1 MIPAGSLAPST
12 EGMPV
17 TPPPA
22 AVGYV
27 DATLR
32 DLAPFPW
39 GTAVGTDD
47 LAVAA
52 SALSEVGARVLEV
65 LDARCA
71 RAALEARSE
80 SPWDRLRAILREAR
94 STPVGVVV
102 GARNLWGDRPLAADV
117 VRRFVLCAADSGA
130 RRVRA
135 TDPLNDPE
143 AHAAL
148 ARACEEAGLEFVPTL
163 IVGPAPAPGDP
174 RWIEEAQALAALPG
188 ARTVCV
194 SDGAGHLSPALLA
207 GLVEQVRTATGLA
220 VEVQVQAPGGL
231 SPLSATAAV
240 GAGAAA
246 VQASAGPVALVSAR
260 PSAETLRAALVGG
273 ERALDCAPS
282 ALDRAARVVGP
293 MLPADRLRQAA
304 AAVFGPAVAVP
315 PALEA
320 GLISRLG
327 RLGLSR
333 SLVAVA
339 TESAAVAR
347 DVGGATLA
355 YPLGSAILAQAAR
368 HVIDG
373 RRWAEVEPELC
384 QVALGRAGRLR
395 GPVAPEVLEAAAAGD
410 PGAPAARDLAA
421 VAEEAPQGLS
431 EEDLVLWAMF
441 AESTEAVVERRRSLG
456 AEAANRPGQPAIDRD
471 LLETL
476 VDVVEASD
484 EAEVSVEVSGAR
496 VTVRRAV
503 AQAAEAGGAPAGA
516 GGGGADPEADD
527 GLVSITSPMVGTFYR
542 RPGPDQPAF
551 VEVGQQVE
559 AGDTL
564 CLIEAMKLFNEIV
577 AEQSGVV
584 RVVALEDAAPAEF
597 GQLLFQIEP

>member
-1 MIPAGSLAPST
+1 
-12 EGMPV
+12 V
-17 TPPPA
+17 TPA
-22 AVGYV
+22 SDAVGYV

-47 LAVAA
+47 LAAA
-52 SALSEVGARVLEV
+52 AAALSEVGARVLEA

-80 SPWDRLRAILREAR
+80 SPWDRLRAVLRETG

-102 GARNLWGDRPLAADV
+102 GARNLWGDRSLAPDL
-117 VRRFVLCAADSGA
+117 VRRFVLCAVDSGA
-130 RRVRA
+130 SRIRA

-143 AHAAL
+143 ALAPV
-148 ARACEEAGLEFVPTL
+148 ARACEEAAAEFVPTL
-163 IVGPAPAPGDP
+163 IVGPSPSMDDA
-174 RWIEEAQALAALPG
+174 RWIAEAVALAQLPG
-188 ARTVCV
+188 AATLCL
-194 SDGAGHLSPALLA
+194 SDGAGHISPSAL
-207 GLVEQVRTATGLA
+207 GRLVEAVAVATGLP

-231 SPLSATAAV
+231 APLSATAAV
-240 GAGAAA
+240 LAGAAS

-273 ERALDCAPS
+273 ARTFDCEPS

-315 PALEA
+315 PALEP

-347 DVGGATLA
+347 DIGAATLA
-355 YPLGSAILAQAAR
+355 YPLGAAILAQAAR
-368 HVIDG
+368 HVIEG
-373 RRWAEVEPELC
+373 RRWAEIEPELV
-384 QVALGRAGRLR
+384 QIALGRAGRLR
-395 GPVAPEVLEAAAAGD
+395 GPVSDAVLAIATKED
-410 PGAPAARDLAA
+410 PGAPPRRDLAA

-431 EEDLVLWAMF
+431 DEDLVLWAMF
-441 AESTEAVVERRRSLG
+441 AEGTEQVVARRRSLG

-471 LLETL
+471 LLDTL
-476 VDVVEASD
+476 VGVVEASD
-484 EAEVSVEVSGAR
+484 EAEVTVEISGAR
-496 VTVRRAV
+496 VTVRRSV
-503 AQAAEAGGAPAGA
+503 AAPAEAGAAPSG
-516 GGGGADPEADD
+516 GGGGAAAAPAADD
-527 GLVSITSPMVGTFYR
+527 GLVKVTSPMVGTFYR
-542 RPGPDQPAF
+542 RPGPDQDVF
-551 VEVGQQVE
+551 VTEGQRVE

-577 AEQSGVV
+577 ADEGGTV
-584 RVVALEDAAPAEF
+584 RKICLEDADPAEF
-597 GQLLFQIEP
+597 GQLLFLIEP

>member
-1 MIPAGSLAPST
+1 MT
-12 EGMPV
+12 H
-17 TPPPA
+17 PPD
-22 AVGYV
+22 VGYV

-47 LAVAA
+47 LAAA
-52 SALSEVGARVLEV
+52 AAALSEVGARVLEA

-80 SPWDRLRAILREAR
+80 SPWDRLRAVLREVG

-102 GARNLWGDRPLAADV
+102 GARNLWGEQPLAPDV
-117 VRRFVLCAADSGA
+117 LRRFVLCAVDSGVT
-130 RRVRA
+130 RVRS

-143 AHAAL
+143 SHLPL
-148 ARACEEAGLEFVPTL
+148 ARAAEEAAAEFVPTL
-163 IVGPAPAPGDP
+163 IIGPSPGPDDA
-174 RWIEEAQALAALPG
+174 RWVQEAEALAALPG
-188 ARTVCV
+188 AAALCI
-194 SDGAGHLSPALLA
+194 SDGAGHVSPAAL
-207 GLVEQVRTATGLA
+207 GRLVTAAAAATGLPI
-220 VEVQVQAPGGL
+220 EVQVQAPGGL
-231 SPLSATAAV
+231 APLSATAAV
-240 GAGAAA
+240 LAGAAS

-273 ERALDCAPS
+273 ERTLDCQPS

-339 TESAAVAR
+339 TESAAVSR
-347 DVGGATLA
+347 DVGGATMA

-368 HVIDG
+368 HVIEG
-373 RRWAEVEPELC
+373 RRWAEIEPELV
-384 QVALGRAGRLR
+384 QIALGRAGRLR
-395 GPVAPEVLEAAAAGD
+395 GPVAEAVMEAATAAD
-410 PGAPAARDLAA
+410 PGPPPLRDLAV
-421 VAEEAPQGLS
+421 VADEAPQGLS
-431 EEDLVLWAMF
+431 EEDMVLWAMF
-441 AESTEAVVERRRSLG
+441 AEDTESVVARRRSLG

-484 EAEVSVEVSGAR
+484 EAEVSVEISGAR

-503 AQAAEAGGAPAGA
+503 AGPAAPGGGAAE
-516 GGGGADPEADD
+516 GGGGGEAAEDE
-527 GLVSITSPMVGTFYR
+527 GLVRVESPMVGTFYR
-542 RPGPDQPAF
+542 RPAPDQPTF
-551 VEVGQQVE
+551 CEVGQRVE
-559 AGDTL
+559 VGDTL
-564 CLIEAMKLFNEIV
+564 CLIEAMKLFNEIT
-577 AEQSGVV
+577 AETAGTV
-584 RVVALEDAAPAEF
+584 RSIALEDAAPAEF
-597 GQLLFQIEP
+597 GQLLFLIEP

>member
-1 MIPAGSLAPST
+1 
-12 EGMPV
+12 MPV
-17 TPPPA
+17 TPPPDH
-22 AVGYV
+22 VGYV

-47 LAVAA
+47 LALAA
-52 SALSEVGARVLEV
+52 AALSEVGAQVLEV

-80 SPWDRLRAILREAR
+80 SPWDRLRAILREAGA
-94 STPVGVVV
+94 TPVGVVV
-102 GARNLWGDRPLAADV
+102 GARNLWGDRLLAPDV
-117 VRRFVLCAADSGA
+117 VRRFVLCAADSGV
-130 RRVRA
+130 RRIRA
-135 TDPLNDPE
+135 TDPMNDPE
-143 AHAAL
+143 AHAPV
-148 ARACEEAGLEFVPTL
+148 ARACAEAGVEFVPTL
-163 IVGPAPAPGDP
+163 IVGPAPDPGDP
-174 RWIEEAQALAALPG
+174 RWIAEAAELAAQPG
-188 ARTVCV
+188 ARRICV

-207 GLVEQVRTATGLA
+207 ALVEQVRTATGLA
-220 VEVQVQAPGGL
+220 TEVQVQAPGGL
-231 SPLSATAAV
+231 APLSATAAV
-240 GAGAAA
+240 GAGATA

-273 ERALDCAPS
+273 GRAFDCAPS

-315 PALEA
+315 PALEP

-339 TESAAVAR
+339 AESAAVAR
-347 DVGGATLA
+347 DVGAATLA
-355 YPLGSAILAQAAR
+355 YPLGAAFLAQAAR

-373 RRWAEVEPELC
+373 RRWAEMEPELA

-395 GPVAPEVLEAAAAGD
+395 GPVAPEALEAAAAADAGE
-410 PGAPAARDLAA
+410 PEVRDLAA

-441 AESTEAVVERRRSLG
+441 AETTEQVVARRRSLG

-503 AQAAEAGGAPAGA
+503 APEPGEAVGAPSGRGGAHGD
-516 GGGGADPEADD
+516 GDVED
-527 GLVSITSPMVGTFYR
+527 GLVRVTSPMVGTFYR
-542 RPGPDQPAF
+542 RPAPDQPPF
-551 VEVGQQVE
+551 VEEGQRVE
-559 AGDTL
+559 AGDPL

-577 AEQSGVV
+577 AEEGGVV
-584 RVVALEDAAPAEF
+584 RTICLDDADAAEF
-597 GQLLFQIEP
+597 GQLLFLLEP

>member
-1 MIPAGSLAPST
+1 MT
-12 EGMPV
+12 H
-17 TPPPA
+17 PPD
-22 AVGYV
+22 VGYV

-47 LAVAA
+47 LAAA
-52 SALSEVGARVLEV
+52 AAALSEVGARVLEA

-80 SPWDRLRAILREAR
+80 SPWDRLRAVLREAGA
-94 STPVGVVV
+94 TPVGVVV
-102 GARNLWGDRPLAADV
+102 GARNLWGDQPLAPDV
-117 VRRFVLCAADSGA
+117 VRRFVLCAVDSGVS
-130 RRVRA
+130 RVRS

-143 AHAAL
+143 AHLPL
-148 ARACEEAGLEFVPTL
+148 ARACEEAAAEFVPTL
-163 IVGPAPAPGDP
+163 IIGPTPGPDDP
-174 RWIEEAQALAALPG
+174 RWVREAEALAALPG
-188 ARTVCV
+188 AAALCL
-194 SDGAGHLSPALLA
+194 SDGAGHVSPSAL
-207 GLVEQVRTATGLA
+207 GRLVTAVAAATGLPI
-220 VEVQVQAPGGL
+220 EVQVQAPGGL
-231 SPLSATAAV
+231 APLSATAAV
-240 GAGAAA
+240 LAGAAS

-273 ERALDCAPS
+273 ARTLDCQPS

-320 GLISRLG
+320 GLVSRLG

-347 DVGGATLA
+347 DIGGATMA
-355 YPLGSAILAQAAR
+355 YPLGGAILAQAAR
-368 HVIDG
+368 HVIEG
-373 RRWAEVEPELC
+373 RRWAEIEPEL
-384 QVALGRAGRLR
+384 VAIALGRAGRLR
-395 GPVAPEVLEAAAAGD
+395 GPVAEVVLEAATAAD
-410 PGAPAARDLAA
+410 PGPSPVRDLAA
-421 VAEEAPQGLS
+421 VADQAPQGLS

-441 AESTEAVVERRRSLG
+441 AEDTESVVARRRSLG
-456 AEAANRPGQPAIDRD
+456 AEAANRPGQPAIDRE

-484 EAEVSVEVSGAR
+484 EAEVSVEISGAR

-503 AQAAEAGGAPAGA
+503 AGPAAVGASGGEGGGAAEAGE
-516 GGGGADPEADD
+516 DE
-527 GLVSITSPMVGTFYR
+527 GLVRVTSPMVGTFYR
-542 RPGPDQPAF
+542 RPAPDQPAF
-551 VEVGQQVE
+551 VEEGQRVE

-564 CLIEAMKLFNEIV
+564 CLIEAMKLFNEIT
-577 AEQSGVV
+577 AETAGTV
-584 RVVALEDAAPAEF
+584 RSVALEDAAPAEF
-597 GQLLFQIEP
+597 GQLLFLIEP

>member
-1 MIPAGSLAPST
+1 M
-12 EGMPV
+12 
-17 TPPPA
+17 TPPTD

-47 LAVAA
+47 LAAAA
-52 SALSEVGARVLEV
+52 SVLSQVGARVLEV

-80 SPWDRLRAILREAR
+80 SPWDRLRAVLREAGA
-94 STPVGVVV
+94 TPVGAVA
-102 GARNLWGDRPLAADV
+102 GARNLWGDHPLAPDV
-117 VRRFVLCAADSGA
+117 VRRFVLCAVDSGVA
-130 RRVRA
+130 RVRA
-135 TDPLNDPE
+135 TDPLNDPDAME
-143 AHAAL
+143 PM
-148 ARACEEAGLEFVPTL
+148 ARACEEAGAEFVPTL
-163 IVGPAPAPGDP
+163 IVAPAPPSADP
-174 RWIEEAQALAALPG
+174 AWVQEARLLAALPG
-188 ARTVCV
+188 ARSICL
-194 SDGAGHLSPALLA
+194 SDGAGHLAPAALA
-207 GLVEQVRTATGLA
+207 SLVSAVRAATGLPI
-220 VEVQVQAPGGL
+220 EVQVQAPGGL
-231 SPLSATAAV
+231 APLSATAAV
-240 GAGAAA
+240 AAGAAA

-273 ERALDCAPS
+273 ERHFDCQPS

-320 GLISRLG
+320 GLVSRLG

-347 DVGGATLA
+347 DVGAATLA
-355 YPLGSAILAQAAR
+355 YPLGGAILAQAAR

-373 RRWAEVEPELC
+373 RRWAEIEPELA

-395 GPVAPEVLEAAAAGD
+395 GPVAEEVLEAARAADSG
-410 PGAPAARDLAA
+410 PPPLRDLAA
-421 VAEEAPQGLS
+421 VADEAPPGLS

-441 AESTEAVVERRRSLG
+441 GETTEQVVARRRSLG

-476 VDVVEASD
+476 VGVVEASE

-496 VTVRRAV
+496 VTVRRA
-503 AQAAEAGGAPAGA
+503 AAAPSEPGAPARPGEA
-516 GGGGADPEADD
+516 PADPDVDD
-527 GLVSITSPMVGTFYR
+527 GMVRITSPMVGTFYR
-542 RPGPDQPAF
+542 RPAPDQPPF
-551 VEVGQQVE
+551 VEEGQRVE

-577 AEQSGVV
+577 AEQGGIV
-584 RVVALEDAAPAEF
+584 RTVCLEEAAAAEF
-597 GQLLFQIEP
+597 GQLLFVLEPAS

>member
-1 MIPAGSLAPST
+1 
-12 EGMPV
+12 V
-17 TPPPA
+17 TPVPDH
-22 AVGYV
+22 VGYV

-47 LAVAA
+47 LAAAA
-52 SALSEVGARVLEV
+52 SALAEVGARVLEV

-71 RAALEARSE
+71 QAALEARSE
-80 SPWDRLRAILREAR
+80 SPWDRLRAILREVGG
-94 STPVGVVV
+94 TPVGVVV
-102 GARNLWGDRPLAADV
+102 GARNLWGDRPLGADV

-143 AHAAL
+143 AHAPV
-148 ARACEEAGLEFVPTL
+148 ARACAEAGVEFVPTL
-163 IVGPAPAPGDP
+163 IVGPAPGPGDP
-174 RWIEEAQALAALPG
+174 RWIEEARALAALPG
-188 ARTVCV
+188 AAAICA

-207 GLVEQVRTATGLA
+207 SLVEQVREATGLA

-240 GAGAAA
+240 AAGASA

-260 PSAETLRAALVGG
+260 PSAETLRAALLGG
-273 ERALDCAPS
+273 ERTLDCAPS

-347 DVGGATLA
+347 DVGAATLA
-355 YPLGSAILAQAAR
+355 YPLGAAVLSQAAR

-373 RRWAEVEPELC
+373 RRWAEIEPELA

-395 GPVAPEVLEAAAAGD
+395 GPVSQEALEAAEAAD
-410 PGAPAARDLAA
+410 PGPPARRDLAA

-441 AESTEAVVERRRSLG
+441 AETTEPVVARRRSLG

-471 LLETL
+471 LLETM

-484 EAEVSVEVSGAR
+484 EAEVSVEISGAR
-496 VTVRRAV
+496 VTVRRA
-503 AQAAEAGGAPAGA
+503 AALPEAGAAPAGA
-516 GGGGADPEADD
+516 AAAADPEADD
-527 GLVSITSPMVGTFYR
+527 GMVSVTSPMVGTFYR
-542 RPGPDQPAF
+542 RPAPDQPAF
-551 VEVGQQVE
+551 VEVGQRVE
-559 AGDTL
+559 AGETL

-577 AEQSGVV
+577 AEQAGVV
-584 RVVALEDAAPAEF
+584 RTICLEDSSPAEF
-597 GQLLFQIEP
+597 GQLLFLLEP

>member
-1 MIPAGSLAPST
+1 
-12 EGMPV
+12 V
-17 TPPPA
+17 TPPPD

-47 LAVAA
+47 LAAAA
-52 SALSEVGARVLEV
+52 SALSEVGARVLEA

-80 SPWDRLRAILREAR
+80 SPWDRLRAMLREAGG
-94 STPVGVVV
+94 TPVGVVV
-102 GARNLWGDRPLAADV
+102 GARNLWGDHQLGADV
-117 VRRFVLCAADSGA
+117 VRRFVLCAVDSGA
-130 RRVRA
+130 SRVRA

-143 AHAAL
+143 AMEAV
-148 ARACEEAGLEFVPTL
+148 ARACEEAAAEFVPTL
-163 IVGPAPAPGDP
+163 IVGPAPAADDA
-174 RWIEEAQALAALPG
+174 RWVEEGRLLAGLPG
-188 ARTVCV
+188 ASGICL
-194 SDGAGHLSPALLA
+194 SDGAGHLSPAAL
-207 GLVEQVRTATGLA
+207 GRLVSQVGDATGLP

-231 SPLSATAAV
+231 APLSATAAV
-240 GAGAAA
+240 AAGAAA

-260 PSAETLRAALVGG
+260 PSAETLRAALLGG
-273 ERALDCAPS
+273 PRAFECHAS

-315 PALEA
+315 PALEP

-347 DVGGATLA
+347 DVGAATLA
-355 YPLGSAILAQAAR
+355 YPLGSAVLAQAAR
-368 HVIDG
+368 HVIEG
-373 RRWAEVEPELC
+373 RRWVEIEPELA

-395 GPVAPEVLEAAAAGD
+395 GPVADEVLEVARASD
-410 PGAPAARDLAA
+410 PGEPPPRDLAA

-441 AESTEAVVERRRSLG
+441 AETTEQVVARRRSLG

-471 LLETL
+471 LLEAL

-496 VTVRRAV
+496 VTVRRA
-503 AQAAEAGGAPAGA
+503 APAPAEGAAAPSGGGAAEADAH
-516 GGGGADPEADD
+516 EDD
-527 GLVSITSPMVGTFYR
+527 GLLRVTSPMVGTFYR
-542 RPGPDQPAF
+542 RPGPDQPPF
-551 VEVGQQVE
+551 VEEGQRVE

-577 AEQSGVV
+577 AEADGIV
-584 RVVALEDAAPAEF
+584 RTIALEDAAAAEF
-597 GQLLFQIEP
+597 GQLLFLLEPVS

>member
-1 MIPAGSLAPST
+1 M
-12 EGMPV
+12 
-17 TPPPA
+17 TPPPEP
-22 AVGYV
+22 VGYV

-47 LAVAA
+47 LAAA
-52 SALSEVGARVLEV
+52 AAALAEVGARVLEV

-80 SPWDRLRAILREAR
+80 SPWDRLRAVLRETGT
-94 STPVGVVV
+94 TPVGVVI
-102 GARNLWGDRPLAADV
+102 GARNLWGDRPLGADV
-117 VRRFVLCAADSGA
+117 VRRFVLCAAESGA
-130 RRVRA
+130 SRVRA
-135 TDPLNDPE
+135 TDPLNDPANLE
-143 AHAAL
+143 PV
-148 ARACEEAGLEFVPTL
+148 ARACEEAAADFVPTL
-163 IVGPAPAPGDP
+163 IVGPSPPAGDP
-174 RWIEEAQALAALPG
+174 RWLQEARELGALSG
-188 ARTVCV
+188 ATAICV
-194 SDGAGHLSPALLA
+194 SDGAGHLAPAAL
-207 GLVEQVRTATGLA
+207 GSLVQQVGAATGLP

-231 SPLSATAAV
+231 APLSATAAV
-240 GAGAAA
+240 VGGASA

-273 ERALDCAPS
+273 PRAFECNAA

-355 YPLGSAILAQAAR
+355 YPLGAAILAQAAR

-373 RRWAEVEPELC
+373 RRWGEMEPELV
-384 QVALGRAGRLR
+384 QLALGRAGRLR
-395 GPVAPEVLEAAAAGD
+395 GPVADDVLEACRAAD
-410 PGAPAARDLAA
+410 PGPPPLRDLTA
-421 VAEEAPQGLS
+421 VAEEAPPGLS

-441 AESTEAVVERRRSLG
+441 AETTEQVVARRRSLG
-456 AEAANRPGQPAIDRD
+456 VEAASRPGQPTIDRD
-471 LLETL
+471 LLDAL
-476 VDVVEASD
+476 VDVVEASN
-484 EAEVSVEVSGAR
+484 EAEVSVEISGAR
-496 VTVRRAV
+496 VTVRRSSPV
-503 AQAAEAGGAPAGA
+503 AAEASPGASAGTPAA
-516 GGGGADPEADD
+516 AEDDD
-527 GLVSITSPMVGTFYR
+527 GLIKVISPMVGTFYR
-542 RPGPDQPAF
+542 RPSPDQPVF
-551 VEVGQQVE
+551 VEEGQRV
-559 AGDTL
+559 AVGDTL
-564 CLIEAMKLFNEIV
+564 CLIEAMKLFNEIL
-577 AEQSGVV
+577 AEHDGVV
-584 RVVALEDAAPAEF
+584 QTICLEDAGAAEY
-597 GQLLFQIEP
+597 GQLLFLIDPST

>member
-1 MIPAGSLAPST
+1 MTPAPD
-12 EGMPV
+12 
-17 TPPPA
+17 

-47 LAVAA
+47 LAAA
-52 SALSEVGARVLEV
+52 AAALSEVGARVLEA

-80 SPWDRLRAILREAR
+80 SPWDRLRAVLREAG

-102 GARNLWGDRPLAADV
+102 GAHNLWGDRQLAPDV
-117 VRRFVLCAADSGA
+117 VRRFVLCAVDSGVA
-130 RRVRA
+130 RVRA
-135 TDPLNDPE
+135 TDPLNDPDMLE
-143 AHAAL
+143 PV
-148 ARACEEAGLEFVPTL
+148 ARACEEAGAEFVPTL
-163 IVGPAPAPGDP
+163 IVGPAPGADDAL
-174 RWIEEAQALAALPG
+174 WVSEAVALAALPG
-188 ARTVCV
+188 AKSLCL
-194 SDGAGHLSPALLA
+194 SDGAGHISPAALA
-207 GLVEQVRTATGLA
+207 RLVVAVREATGLP

-231 SPLSATAAV
+231 APLSATAAV
-240 GAGAAA
+240 VAGAAS

-273 ERALDCAPS
+273 DRHLDCQAT

-315 PALEA
+315 PALEP

-355 YPLGSAILAQAAR
+355 YPLGAAILSQAAG
-368 HVIDG
+368 HVIEG
-373 RRWAEVEPELC
+373 RRWAEIEPELV

-395 GPVAPEVLEAAAAGD
+395 GPVADAVLEAARAAD
-410 PGAPAARDLAA
+410 PGPPPLRDLAA
-421 VAEEAPQGLS
+421 VSEEAPQGLS

-441 AESTEAVVERRRSLG
+441 AEATEPVVARRRSLG
-456 AEAANRPGQPAIDRD
+456 AEAANRPGQPAIDRE
-471 LLETL
+471 LLDTL
-476 VDVVEASD
+476 VDVVEASGD
-484 EAEVSVEVSGAR
+484 SEVSVEISGAR
-496 VTVRRAV
+496 VTVRRA
-503 AQAAEAGGAPAGA
+503 APAA
-516 GGGGADPEADD
+516 AASDAPSGGGAAPAAADAED
-527 GLVSITSPMVGTFYR
+527 GLVRVTSPMVGTFYR
-542 RPGPDQPAF
+542 RPGPDQDAF
-551 VEVGQQVE
+551 VEVGQRIE
-559 AGDTL
+559 AGQTL

-577 AEQSGVV
+577 AEEGGVV
-584 RVVALEDAAPAEF
+584 RTIALEDAAPAEF
-597 GQLLFQIEP
+597 GQLLFLIEP

>member
-1 MIPAGSLAPST
+1 
-12 EGMPV
+12 MPV
-17 TPPPA
+17 TPPPDH
-22 AVGYV
+22 VGYV

-47 LAVAA
+47 LALAA
-52 SALSEVGARVLEV
+52 AALSEVGAQVLEV

-80 SPWDRLRAILREAR
+80 SPWDRLRAILREAGA
-94 STPVGVVV
+94 TPVGVVV
-102 GARNLWGDRPLAADV
+102 GARNLWGDRLLAPDV
-117 VRRFVLCAADSGA
+117 VRRFVLCAADSGV
-130 RRVRA
+130 RRIRA
-135 TDPLNDPE
+135 TDPMNDPE
-143 AHAAL
+143 AHAPV
-148 ARACEEAGLEFVPTL
+148 ARACAEAGVEFVPTL
-163 IVGPAPAPGDP
+163 IVGPAPDPGDP
-174 RWIEEAQALAALPG
+174 RWIAEAAELAAQPG
-188 ARTVCV
+188 ARRICV

-207 GLVEQVRTATGLA
+207 ALVEQVRAATGLA
-220 VEVQVQAPGGL
+220 TEVQVQAPGGL
-231 SPLSATAAV
+231 APLSATAAV
-240 GAGAAA
+240 GAGATA

-273 ERALDCAPS
+273 GRAFDCAPS

-315 PALEA
+315 PALEP

-339 TESAAVAR
+339 AESAAVAR
-347 DVGGATLA
+347 DVGAATLA
-355 YPLGSAILAQAAR
+355 YPLGAAVLAQAAR

-373 RRWAEVEPELC
+373 RRWAEMEPELA

-395 GPVAPEVLEAAAAGD
+395 GPVAPEALEAAAAADAGEPD
-410 PGAPAARDLAA
+410 VRDLAA

-441 AESTEAVVERRRSLG
+441 AETTEQVVARRRSLG

-503 AQAAEAGGAPAGA
+503 APEPGEAVGAPSGRGGAHGD
-516 GGGGADPEADD
+516 GDVED
-527 GLVSITSPMVGTFYR
+527 GLVRVTSPMVGTFYR
-542 RPGPDQPAF
+542 RPAPDQPPF
-551 VEVGQQVE
+551 VEEGQRVE
-559 AGDTL
+559 AGDPL

-577 AEQSGVV
+577 AEEGGVV
-584 RVVALEDAAPAEF
+584 RTICLDDADAAEF
-597 GQLLFQIEP
+597 GQLLFLLEP

>member
-1 MIPAGSLAPST
+1 MTQAPD
-12 EGMPV
+12 
-17 TPPPA
+17 

-47 LAVAA
+47 LAAA
-52 SALSEVGARVLEV
+52 AAALSEVGARVLEA

-80 SPWDRLRAILREAR
+80 SPWDRLRAVLREAGT
-94 STPVGVVV
+94 TPVGVVV
-102 GARNLWGDRPLAADV
+102 GAHNLWGDRQLAPDV
-117 VRRFVLCAADSGA
+117 VRRFVLCAVDSGVA
-130 RRVRA
+130 RVRA
-135 TDPLNDPE
+135 TDPLNDPDMLE
-143 AHAAL
+143 PV
-148 ARACEEAGLEFVPTL
+148 ARACEEAGAEFVPTL
-163 IVGPAPAPGDP
+163 IVGPTPGADDGL
-174 RWIEEAQALAALPG
+174 WVKEAVALAALPG
-188 ARTVCV
+188 ARSLCL
-194 SDGAGHLSPALLA
+194 SDGAGHISPAALA
-207 GLVEQVRTATGLA
+207 RLVAAVREATGLP

-231 SPLSATAAV
+231 APLAATAAV
-240 GAGAAA
+240 VAGAAS

-273 ERALDCAPS
+273 DRHLDCQAT

-304 AAVFGPAVAVP
+304 AAVFGPAIAVP
-315 PALEA
+315 PALEP

-347 DVGGATLA
+347 DIGGATLA
-355 YPLGSAILAQAAR
+355 YPLGAAILSQAAD
-368 HVIDG
+368 HVIEG
-373 RRWAEVEPELC
+373 RRWAVIEPELA

-395 GPVAPEVLEAAAAGD
+395 GAVAEPVLQAARAAD
-410 PGAPAARDLAA
+410 PGPPPLRDLA
-421 VAEEAPQGLS
+421 VVSEEAPQGLS

-441 AESTEAVVERRRSLG
+441 AEGTEPVVARRRSLG

-471 LLETL
+471 LLDTL
-476 VDVVEASD
+476 VDVVEASG

-496 VTVRRAV
+496 VTVRRA
-503 AQAAEAGGAPAGA
+503 APAAAEAAAAP
-516 GGGGADPEADD
+516 GGGAAPAADAGD
-527 GLVSITSPMVGTFYR
+527 GMLRVTSPMVGTFYR
-542 RPGPDQPAF
+542 RPGPDQPSF
-551 VEVGQQVE
+551 VEVGQRVE
-559 AGDTL
+559 AGATL

-577 AEQSGVV
+577 AEEGGIV
-584 RVVALEDAAPAEF
+584 RTIALEDAAPAEF
-597 GQLLFQIEP
+597 GQLLFLIEP

>member
-1 MIPAGSLAPST
+1 M
-12 EGMPV
+12 
-17 TPPPA
+17 TPPPD

-52 SALSEVGARVLEV
+52 AALSEVGARVLEA

-80 SPWDRLRAILREAR
+80 SPWDRLRAVLREAGT
-94 STPVGVVV
+94 TPVGVVT
-102 GARNLWGDRPLAADV
+102 GARNLWGDRPLAPDV
-117 VRRFVLCAADSGA
+117 VRRFVLCAVDSGA

-135 TDPLNDPE
+135 TDPLNDPDAME
-143 AHAAL
+143 PV
-148 ARACEEAGLEFVPTL
+148 ARASEEAGVEFVPTL
-163 IVGPAPAPGDP
+163 IVGPAPAPSDP
-174 RWIEEAQALAALPG
+174 RWIEEARALAALPG
-188 ARTVCV
+188 AASICV

-207 GLVEQVRTATGLA
+207 SLVQQVGAATGLP

-273 ERALDCAPS
+273 VRVFDCQPS

-347 DVGGATLA
+347 DVGAATLA
-355 YPLGSAILAQAAR
+355 YPLGSAVLAQAAR

-373 RRWAEVEPELC
+373 RRWAEIEPELA

-395 GPVAPEVLEAAAAGD
+395 GPVADEVLEAATATD
-410 PGAPAARDLAA
+410 PGPPPLRDLAA
-421 VAEEAPQGLS
+421 VAEEAPHGLS
-431 EEDLVLWAMF
+431 EEDLVLWAMY
-441 AESTEAVVERRRSLG
+441 AETTEQVVARRRSLG

-484 EAEVSVEVSGAR
+484 EAEVSVEISGAR

-503 AQAAEAGGAPAGA
+503 ATTQESGSSPAGSRS
-516 GGGGADPEADD
+516 GDVEAESD
-527 GLVSITSPMVGTFYR
+527 GLVRVTSPMVGTFYR
-542 RPGPDQPAF
+542 RPAPDQPPF
-551 VEVGQQVE
+551 VEEGQRVE
-559 AGDTL
+559 PGETL

-577 AEQSGVV
+577 AEEGGVV
-584 RVVALEDAAPAEF
+584 RTICVEDASAAEF
-597 GQLLFQIEP
+597 GQLLFLLEP

>member
-1 MIPAGSLAPST
+1 M
-12 EGMPV
+12 
-17 TPPPA
+17 TPPPDH
-22 AVGYV
+22 VGYV

-47 LAVAA
+47 LALAA
-52 SALSEVGARVLEV
+52 AALSEVGAQVLEV

-80 SPWDRLRAILREAR
+80 SPWDRLRAILREAGA
-94 STPVGVVV
+94 TPVGVVV
-102 GARNLWGDRPLAADV
+102 GARNLWGDRLLAPDV
-117 VRRFVLCAADSGA
+117 VRRFVLCAADSGV
-130 RRVRA
+130 RRIRA
-135 TDPLNDPE
+135 TDPMNDPE
-143 AHAAL
+143 AHAPV
-148 ARACEEAGLEFVPTL
+148 ARACAEAGVEFVPTL
-163 IVGPAPAPGDP
+163 IVGPAPDPGDP
-174 RWIEEAQALAALPG
+174 RWVAEAAELAAQPG
-188 ARTVCV
+188 ARRICV

-207 GLVEQVRTATGLA
+207 ALVEQVRTATGLA
-220 VEVQVQAPGGL
+220 TEVQVQAPGGL
-231 SPLSATAAV
+231 APLSATAAV
-240 GAGAAA
+240 GAGATA

-273 ERALDCAPS
+273 GRTFDCAPS

-315 PALEA
+315 PALEP

-339 TESAAVAR
+339 AESAAVAR
-347 DVGGATLA
+347 DVGAATLA
-355 YPLGSAILAQAAR
+355 YPLGAAVLAQAAR

-373 RRWAEVEPELC
+373 RRWAEMEPELA

-395 GPVAPEVLEAAAAGD
+395 GPVAPEALEAAAAADAGE
-410 PGAPAARDLAA
+410 PEVRDLAA

-441 AESTEAVVERRRSLG
+441 AETTEQVVARRRSLG

-503 AQAAEAGGAPAGA
+503 APEPGEAVGAPSGRGGAHGD
-516 GGGGADPEADD
+516 GDVED
-527 GLVSITSPMVGTFYR
+527 GLVRVTSPMVGTFYR
-542 RPGPDQPAF
+542 RPAPDQPPF
-551 VEVGQQVE
+551 VEEGQRVE
-559 AGDTL
+559 AGDPL

-577 AEQSGVV
+577 AEEGGVV
-584 RVVALEDAAPAEF
+584 RTICLDDADAAEF
-597 GQLLFQIEP
+597 GQLLFLLEP

>member
-1 MIPAGSLAPST
+1 
-12 EGMPV
+12 MPV
-17 TPPPA
+17 TPPPDH
-22 AVGYV
+22 VGYV

-47 LAVAA
+47 LALAA
-52 SALSEVGARVLEV
+52 AALSEVGAQVLEV

-80 SPWDRLRAILREAR
+80 SPWDRLRAILREAGA
-94 STPVGVVV
+94 TPVGVVV
-102 GARNLWGDRPLAADV
+102 GARNLWGDRLLAPDV
-117 VRRFVLCAADSGA
+117 VRRFVLCAADSGV
-130 RRVRA
+130 RRIRA
-135 TDPLNDPE
+135 TDPMNDPE
-143 AHAAL
+143 AHAPV
-148 ARACEEAGLEFVPTL
+148 ARACAEAGVEFVPTL
-163 IVGPAPAPGDP
+163 IVGPAPDPGDP
-174 RWIEEAQALAALPG
+174 RWVAEAAELAAQPG
-188 ARTVCV
+188 ARRICV

-207 GLVEQVRTATGLA
+207 ALVEQVRTATGLA
-220 VEVQVQAPGGL
+220 TEVQVQAPGGL
-231 SPLSATAAV
+231 APLSATAAV
-240 GAGAAA
+240 GAGATA

-273 ERALDCAPS
+273 GRTFDCAPS

-315 PALEA
+315 PALEP

-339 TESAAVAR
+339 AESAAVAR
-347 DVGGATLA
+347 DVGAATLA
-355 YPLGSAILAQAAR
+355 YPLGAAVLAQAAR

-373 RRWAEVEPELC
+373 RRWAEMEPELA

-395 GPVAPEVLEAAAAGD
+395 GPVAPEALEAAAAADAGEPD
-410 PGAPAARDLAA
+410 VRDLAA

-441 AESTEAVVERRRSLG
+441 AETTEQVVARRRSLG

-503 AQAAEAGGAPAGA
+503 APEPGEAVGAPSGRGGAHGD
-516 GGGGADPEADD
+516 GDVED
-527 GLVSITSPMVGTFYR
+527 GLVRVTSPMVGTFYR
-542 RPGPDQPAF
+542 RPAPDQPPF
-551 VEVGQQVE
+551 VEEGQRVE
-559 AGDTL
+559 AGDPL

-577 AEQSGVV
+577 AEEGGVV
-584 RVVALEDAAPAEF
+584 RTICLDDADAAEF
-597 GQLLFQIEP
+597 GQLLFLLEP